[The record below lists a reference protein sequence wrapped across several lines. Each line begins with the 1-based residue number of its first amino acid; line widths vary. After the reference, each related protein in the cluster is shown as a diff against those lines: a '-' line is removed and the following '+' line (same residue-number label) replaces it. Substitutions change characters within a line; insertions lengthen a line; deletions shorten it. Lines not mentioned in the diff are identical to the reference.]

1 MGRLPNAS
9 ITLRRVEHLADKM
22 IIESF
27 PPRLPEP
34 IRALYPFR
42 TRYLLVDERPAAG
55 NSATGEMMSFVD
67 EGPETAPPLLLLH
80 GNLTW
85 SFLYRDLIARAR
97 GRFRVIAPDL
107 LGFGLSS
114 KPRDPAWFT
123 LERYGE
129 HLSQLVS
136 ELRLGKLTLVLH
148 DWAGPIGFRYT
159 MACPENVSRIV
170 LVNSWPDARVAGFAD
185 HLPLWLAAARNRWA
199 ASLLRAWT
207 PTPWPSLA
215 WATAKPLEPAVEEAY
230 RYPFRLPVNRT
241 APLALA
247 RLMRPARESQLEAFE
262 SLKPELKKIRAK
274 VQILWGEGNPLFR
287 GKLLPYLLRD
297 SLPNCGEPVF
307 VSGASHLLPEDAPE
321 LLADKVLETAR
332 GRQAEPIFKI
342 L

>member
-1 MGRLPNAS
+1 
-9 ITLRRVEHLADKM
+9 M

-42 TRYLLVDERPAAG
+42 TRYLLVEESPASAAG
-55 NSATGEMMSFVD
+55 GMMSFVD
-67 EGPETAPPLLLLH
+67 EGPETGPPLLLLH

-97 GRFRVIAPDL
+97 DRFRVIAPDL
-107 LGFGLSS
+107 VGFGLSS
-114 KPRDPAWFT
+114 KPRDPACFA
-123 LERYGE
+123 LERYGD

-136 ELRLGKLTLVLH
+136 ELSLAKLTLVLH
-148 DWAGPIGFRYT
+148 DWAGPIGFRYAR
-159 MACPENVSRIV
+159 ACPENVSRIV
-170 LVNSWPDARVAGFAD
+170 LVNSWPDARAAGFAA
-185 HLPLWLAAARNRWA
+185 HLPLWLAAARSRWA

-207 PTPWPSLA
+207 LTPWPGLR
-215 WATAKPLEPAVEEAY
+215 WATAKPFEPAVEEAY
-230 RYPFRLPVNRT
+230 RYPFRRPVNRT

-247 RLMRPARESQLEAFE
+247 RLMHPAREGQLEAFE
-262 SLKPELKKIRAK
+262 SLKPELKKVRAK
-274 VQILWGEGNPLFR
+274 VQILWGEANPLLR

-307 VSGASHLLPEDAPE
+307 VSGASHLLPEDAPQ
-321 LLADKVLETAR
+321 LLADKVLGTTSGSLR
-332 GRQAEPIFKI
+332 EPMFKI

>member
-1 MGRLPNAS
+1 
-9 ITLRRVEHLADKM
+9 M

-27 PPRLPEP
+27 PQRLPEP

-42 TRYLLVDERPAAG
+42 TRYLLVDQSST
-55 NSATGEMMSFVD
+55 SASGEMMSFVD
-67 EGPETAPPLLLLH
+67 EGAETAPPLLLLH

-97 GRFRVIAPDL
+97 SRFRVIAPDL
-107 LGFGLSS
+107 VGFGLSS
-114 KPRDPAWFT
+114 KPRDPACYT

-136 ELRLGKLTLVLH
+136 ELRLAKMTLVLH
-148 DWAGPIGFRYT
+148 DWAGPIGFRYA

-170 LVNSWPDARVAGFAD
+170 LVNSWPDASVADFAG
-185 HLPLWLAAARNRWA
+185 HLPLWLAAARNHGT
-199 ASLLRAWT
+199 ASLLRRWT
-207 PTPWPSLA
+207 LAPWPNLA
-215 WATAKPLEPAVEEAY
+215 WATAKPLEPAVEAAY
-230 RYPFRLPVNRT
+230 RYPFRHPVSRT

-247 RLMRPARESQLEAFE
+247 SLMRPTRESQLKAFE
-262 SLKPELKKIRAK
+262 NLKPELKKIRAK
-274 VQILWGEGNPLFR
+274 VQILWGERNRLFR

-307 VSGASHLLPEDAPE
+307 VSGASHLLPEDTPE
-321 LLADKVLETAR
+321 VLAERVLGTTT
-332 GRQAEPIFKI
+332 GRRAEPMFKI